1 MMQGQLENDAT
12 TDGYPCHG
20 PDGRGA
26 AQHLSERVGEA
37 ARGAHGSLR
46 HAPVLAGELAT
57 ASDVPASG
65 RLPEE
70 KEG

>member
-46 HAPVLAGELAT
+46 HAPVRGW
-57 ASDVPASG
+57 
-65 RLPEE
+65 
-70 KEG
+70 